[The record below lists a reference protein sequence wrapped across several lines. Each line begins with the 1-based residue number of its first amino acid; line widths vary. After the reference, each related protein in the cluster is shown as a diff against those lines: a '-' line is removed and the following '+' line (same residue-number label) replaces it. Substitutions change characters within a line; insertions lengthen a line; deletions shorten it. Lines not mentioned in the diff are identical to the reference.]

1 MYPVKT
7 LGNQGKFNQERKD
20 DMELSIRV
28 ENHRQSR
35 NLKKQ
40 GYEVK
45 SPEQKEA
52 HRKYMEMKATLELGA
67 ETDLRHYAVQMCEA
81 HFQKDVSPKV
91 KGLVFVLSTMLEVK
105 SDGLVVDRKYNPLS
119 VNEIAEK
126 IFKSVRSIS
135 PVLQEAVECGM
146 LTERY
151 EGNGSA
157 KHYTISDEFYRI
169 GSLGKGTPS
178 FTKVIKS
185 SVREVSKNLSLE
197 ELGYL
202 SELIN
207 FMHPKL
213 QVLFRNPY
221 ESNEKY
227 LEILRPKDIEILFDM
242 KPKQGNRF
250 VNKLISLDILERF
263 EFGDRKT
270 KKITKVLIASE
281 EFFTK
286 TTKEVDRSKIKKA
299 IRETALSNRNY
310 IKY

>member
-1 MYPVKT
+1 MDLNK
-7 LGNQGKFNQERKD
+7 R
-20 DMELSIRV
+20 I
-28 ENHRQSR
+28 ENHQQSR

-40 GYEVK
+40 GWDVK
-45 SPEQKEA
+45 SPEQREV
-52 HRKYMEMKATLELGA
+52 HRKYREMQNTLELEY
-67 ETDLRHYAVQMCEA
+67 ETDLRPYSVQMCDA

-105 SDGLVVDRKYNPLS
+105 SNGLIVDRKYNPLS
-119 VNEIAEK
+119 MNEIAEK
-126 IFKSVRSIS
+126 MCKSVRSIS
-135 PVLQEAVECGM
+135 GVLQEAVECGM
-146 LTERY
+146 LTEHY

-157 KHYTISDEFYRI
+157 KNYTLSDEFYRI
-169 GSLGKGTPS
+169 GSLGKKVPN

-185 SVREVSKNLSLE
+185 SVREVSKDLSLE

-221 ESNEKY
+221 EPNEKY

-250 VNKLISLDILERF
+250 VNKLIALDILERF

-299 IRETALSNRNY
+299 IKETALSNRNY